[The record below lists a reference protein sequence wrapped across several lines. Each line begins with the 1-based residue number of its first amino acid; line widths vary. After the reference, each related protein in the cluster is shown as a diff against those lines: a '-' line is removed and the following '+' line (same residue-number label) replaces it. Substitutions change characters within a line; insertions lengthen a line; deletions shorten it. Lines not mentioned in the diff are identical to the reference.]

1 LDAILAVVIGG
12 TAMKGGRFSLFAS
25 MIGAL
30 VMQAI
35 TQSMYA
41 VGVPAFALQAI
52 KAVVVILVILLY
64 SEQVQAYVRSL
75 GTSKK
80 RVKS

>member
-1 LDAILAVVIGG
+1 
-12 TAMKGGRFSLFAS
+12 

-64 SEQVQAYVRSL
+64 SEQVQAFVRSI
-75 GTSKK
+75 GVSKK